1 MKRVI
6 FITVSLVLALAVTGA
21 VHGIG
26 TSESRTGASGPLH
39 IKLAN
44 VTSDSAV
51 FAGEEFKRIAE
62 AASEGTLIID
72 HFPKNQLGNDL
83 PSVEATIVGDID
95 IAVSSTSSI
104 SELYRD
110 LYIFDAP
117 YLFLDSA
124 DAYKRLDSSAG
135 KKILDGMASKG
146 LKGLALWEKGFRN
159 FTNNKVAVRLPAD
172 VRGQKVRTMNN
183 DIHLAAWKAF
193 GANPTPMAFNELFTA
208 LQQGTVDAEENPL
221 GIIDANKFQDVQKY
235 VSMTQHV
242 YTPYIVVMNLDKYNS
257 LTPVQKAAID
267 KATVEST
274 IFQREKSQSLEREIL
289 EKFKTQNITVID
301 LTPEEKA
308 AWQKIV
314 TDNKIFD
321 MVKGKMDHPEYIDEM
336 LR

>member
-1 MKRVI
+1 MKKVI
-6 FITVSLVLALAVTGA
+6 GIAVGLALALAVIGCAKKNDGGTGTA
-21 VHGIG
+21 
-26 TSESRTGASGPLH
+26 APLH
-39 IKLAN
+39 LKLAN
-44 VTSDSAV
+44 VTAESAV
-51 FAGEEFKRIAE
+51 LAGEEFKRIAE

-83 PSVEATIVGDID
+83 AAVEATIVGDID
-95 IAVSSTSSI
+95 ITVTSTSSM

-117 YLFLDSA
+117 YLYLDTA
-124 DAYKRLDSSAG
+124 DAYKRLDSTVG

-146 LKGLALWEKGFRN
+146 LKGIAMWENGFRN
-159 FTNNKVAVRLPAD
+159 YTNNKVAVRLPAD

-183 DIHLAAWKAF
+183 DIHLVAWKAF

-235 VSMTQHV
+235 VSLTQHV
-242 YTPYIVVMNLDKYNS
+242 YTPFIVVMNLDKYNS
-257 LTPVQKAAID
+257 LTPVQKSAID

-274 IFQREKSQSLEREIL
+274 DFQRKKSQSLEREIL
-289 EKFKTQNITVID
+289 QKFQTQGITVID
-301 LTPEEKA
+301 LTPGEKA

-314 TDNKIFD
+314 EDGKILD
-321 MVKGKMDHPEYIDEM
+321 MVKGKMDHPEYVDEM